1 MHVSRP
7 YSSPISGIL
16 TLTDV
21 GKDDT
26 ANDEAGETEQE
37 SGLDDEDDH
46 VDEEESTNLN
56 SLGLQVG
63 PFCLPREQSTTT
75 LKNVAGRNSDENG
88 EDTFTWDASES
99 EGQRDTTTGSPASLS
114 PASLSP
120 AQSIPIGIPSQQ
132 SSSTWSIAS
141 KAAKVV
147 SGALQNGQVVDAEL
161 SPSLSCS
168 LPNPTVLSRQRKVVS
183 ESWDEDF
190 LFQDEEESE
199 RNDSPRASLGSS
211 GNKDESP
218 SKWDEM
224 DDEEEDW
231 NTPLGDLKV
240 TVPEPTSSKATHTE
254 QSSRLNDADHL
265 ERRDNDWLARPGPS
279 RARPAS
285 VQVMAPK
292 RTASKQA
299 SMPRRPISAV
309 AQRVNSANA
318 FELKRG
324 PAPATSASSSRQSI
338 EDMRSAGSGAAKQS
352 AVQDGI
358 RQYVWADNG
367 QQQQIPALPRSP
379 SKRVSRTIEGHWS
392 QFVSTKLGYSKSPD
406 TKRQTKSGETS
417 EVDATNASR
426 MFPGSQNSPSLYPSP
441 HPARNSALNR
451 DLPENGNVVGADVS
465 PSRVEQRP
473 RPLRKVNGSL
483 SMSFG
488 LPSVWSRASQPTSKV
503 GQVGRTLSAASS
515 SSVSLASVV
524 ADAGRPEADEVGP
537 SSFSSTANEM
547 QRMPV
552 MEKRRTVGSKSSS
565 STISSSQFNSQVD
578 SRGSKRKLSAADG
591 HAPASIASR
600 ALDEV
605 EMMDTVR
612 TLRNVPRTT
621 VVSARS
627 PSSQREP
634 LPMTSRRSNS
644 GSTMTVTSAV
654 VSSDYTSGGSM
665 TEESTLYGSTGDG
678 PSTPSTYFG
687 EYGPYSR
694 RTSSITSIPS
704 EPVLALRDSGKSV
717 RHVPSARRI
726 RVATAGS
733 QLAKNGPKVEP
744 VADIVVRSRV
754 QSASERQVRVP
765 SAPASAIVT
774 GSNGRTREGKT
785 VRGKH
790 GSESASTD
798 SFSRR
803 NSLGDLKIPSR
814 ITKAQEGI
822 RANMSRVRDFALGIE
837 GEWQRDRAVW
847 KLCV

>member
-16 TLTDV
+16 TLPDV
-21 GKDDT
+21 GKDGT

-75 LKNVAGRNSDENG
+75 LKIVAGRHSDESGDN
-88 EDTFTWDASES
+88 TLIWDLSES
-99 EGQRDTTTGSPASLS
+99 EGQRDTTTGS

-132 SSSTWSIAS
+132 SSSTWSVAS

-147 SGALQNGQVVDAEL
+147 SGALQNGQIVDAEL

-199 RNDSPRASLGSS
+199 RNHSPRASLGSI
-211 GNKDESP
+211 GIKDESP
-218 SKWDEM
+218 SKWDEI

-231 NTPLGDLKV
+231 NIPLSDLKV
-240 TVPEPTSSKATHTE
+240 TVPEPMSSKATYTE
-254 QSSRLNDADHL
+254 QNSRLNDADHL
-265 ERRDNDWLARPGPS
+265 ERRDSNWLARPGPS
-279 RARPAS
+279 RARPSS

-292 RTASKQA
+292 RTASKPA

-309 AQRVNSANA
+309 AQRVNPANA
-318 FELKRG
+318 LELKRG
-324 PAPATSASSSRQSI
+324 PAPATSASSSRQSM
-338 EDMRSAGSGAAKQS
+338 EDVRSAGSGAAKQA

-367 QQQQIPALPRSP
+367 QQQQQQQIPAFPRSP

-392 QFVSTKLGYSKSPD
+392 QFVSAKLGYSKSPD
-406 TKRQTKSGETS
+406 TKRQTKSDETS
-417 EVDATNASR
+417 EVDATSVSR
-426 MFPGSQNSPSLYPSP
+426 MFPGSQTSPSLYPSP
-441 HPARNSALNR
+441 HPATQSALDS
-451 DLPENGNVVGADVS
+451 DLPENGNVVGADGS

-488 LPSVWSRASQPTSKV
+488 LPSVWSRASQPTNKV

-515 SSVSLASVV
+515 SSVSLASVI
-524 ADAGRPEADEVGP
+524 ADAGRPEADDVGRT
-537 SSFSSTANEM
+537 SFSSTANEM

-552 MEKRRTVGSKSSS
+552 KEKRRTVGSKSSS

-578 SRGSKRKLSAADG
+578 SRGSKRKLSVADN

-600 ALDEV
+600 ALDEG

-634 LPMTSRRSNS
+634 LPMTSKRSNS
-644 GSTMTVTSAV
+644 GSTMTATSAV
-654 VSSDYTSGGSM
+654 TSSDYTSGGSM

-678 PSTPSTYFG
+678 SSTPSTYFG
-687 EYGPYSR
+687 ENGPYSR
-694 RTSSITSIPS
+694 RTSSTTSIPS
-704 EPVLALRDSGKSV
+704 EPVFALRDSGKSV
-717 RHVPSARRI
+717 RHVTSARRI

-733 QLAKNGPKVEP
+733 QLAKNGPRVEP
-744 VADIVVRSRV
+744 VADTVVRNRV

-765 SAPASAIVT
+765 SAPSSAIVT
-774 GSNGRTREGKT
+774 GSNGRTREGTT

-837 GEWQRDRAVW
+837 GEWQPGTAVW
-847 KLCV
+847 KLFV